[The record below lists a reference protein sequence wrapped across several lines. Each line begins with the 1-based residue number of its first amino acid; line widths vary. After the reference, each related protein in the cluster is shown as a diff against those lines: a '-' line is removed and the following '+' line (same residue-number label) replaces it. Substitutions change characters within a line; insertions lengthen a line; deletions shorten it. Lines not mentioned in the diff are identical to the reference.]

1 MFEIFAL
8 RAFSDN
14 YIWTLIKEDEVTV
27 IDPGDSNVVLDF
39 LDKKQLYFQRRRQK
53 IFLSVKRTYIR

>member
-14 YIWTLIKEDEVTV
+14 YIWTLIKENEVTV

-39 LDKKQLYFQRRRQK
+39 LDKNNANKYNYHSSPF
-53 IFLSVKRTYIR
+53 